1 MTYEHRDVN
10 VRKHDRKHPA
20 NPYRSVQVRKHSR
33 RQRVVPENQDGRNY
47 LMAGRPPADEPS
59 HDTPQRGRIIWSQI
73 SMATKMAVGAR
84 DVVVDDETGYLH
96 FRITKKRGDFRKI
109 IVQLTPM
116 DSYDV
121 KLVNINRK
129 TFDTITEHDVQGIY
143 AEDLSSTIYDMVH
156 ETGAYRPVERK
167 KKSKRK
173 VITIAERDFERGRKD
188 AEMGIADIGTIPNDG
203 PEYEERLNSY
213 MRGIE
218 HWEYDH
224 GGVRTWQ
231 HYDDRPM
238 RRVPQSTSNPPAGE
252 KKKTGG
258 GI

>member
-20 NPYRSVQVRKHSR
+20 NPNRSVQVRKHSR
-33 RQRVVPENQDGRNY
+33 RQRVNPQNQNERNF
-47 LMAGRPPADEPS
+47 LMAGRPPHEEPS
-59 HDTPQRGRIIWSQI
+59 YDTPQRGRIIWSQI

-84 DVVVDDETGYLH
+84 DIVVDDETGYLH
-96 FRITKKRGDFRKI
+96 FRVTKKHGDFRKI

-121 KLVNINRK
+121 KLVNINRRS
-129 TFDTITEHDVQGIY
+129 FDTITEHDVQGIY

-156 ETGAYRPVERK
+156 DTGAYRPVEREE
-167 KKSKRK
+167 KSQRK

-188 AEMGIADIGTIPNDG
+188 AEMGIADLGTIPNEG
-203 PEYEERLNSY
+203 PEYTERLNSY
-213 MRGIE
+213 MRGVEKWE
-218 HWEYDH
+218 HGH
-224 GGVRTWQ
+224 GGVKTWR

-238 RRVPQSTSNPPAGE
+238 KRVPQSESNSSEVE

-258 GI
+258 GD